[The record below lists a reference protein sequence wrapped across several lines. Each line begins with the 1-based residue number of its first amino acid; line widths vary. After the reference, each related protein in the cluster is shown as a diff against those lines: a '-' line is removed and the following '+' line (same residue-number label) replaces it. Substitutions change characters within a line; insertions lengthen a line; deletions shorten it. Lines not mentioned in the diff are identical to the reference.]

1 MIKNI
6 PIELQQHIELLI
18 GSIGVILGLFFSI
31 FLLIS
36 RKKQPKANIF
46 LSIYLIA
53 FSLRIGKSLFHNY
66 FEIDPTLR
74 TYFLTTLLCVG
85 PSLLLYSSYLF
96 NRKITRFHRVYIH
109 YLPFLV
115 LLFIAWLIP
124 NNGSALFGVFYNFL
138 IAHMF
143 GYTIFSLLWLNKPI
157 ERKATP
163 GDRKIKTWLNYFLG
177 ANLVVI
183 ILYFL
188 ISEMIIPFYL
198 GLSFLFS
205 LVIIF
210 FSFWALKNPFL
221 FRVPVEKYKHS
232 PIDDAEAFQLVERI
246 KVLMNN
252 EKPYLNPSLT
262 LLELS
267 TKLEVSS
274 KVLSQA
280 INQIESLNYSQFVS
294 KYRIEEVKR
303 LLKSDSHAKFTIA
316 AIAYDSGFN
325 SISSFNAAFK
335 KHTGTTA
342 LDFRKTIHSD

>member
-1 MIKNI
+1 MNT
-6 PIELQQHIELLI
+6 ELQQHIELLF

-46 LSIYLIA
+46 LAIYLIA

-66 FEIDPTLR
+66 FEIDATLR
-74 TYFLTTLLCVG
+74 TYFLTIQLCIG

-96 NRKITRFHRVYIH
+96 KREITSFHRAYIH
-109 YLPFLV
+109 YIPFFV
-115 LLFIAWLIP
+115 LLSIAWLIP
-124 NNGSALFGVFYNFL
+124 NNGNPIFGIFYTIL

-143 GYTIFSLLWLNKPI
+143 GYTLFSLFWLNKPTK
-157 ERKATP
+157 RKATP
-163 GDRKIKTWLNYFLG
+163 GDHKIKTWLHYFLG
-177 ANLVVI
+177 ANLLVI

-221 FRVPVEKYKHS
+221 FRVPAEKYKHS
-232 PIDDAEAFQLVERI
+232 PIDDAEAFQLVERL
-246 KVLMNN
+246 KKLMNS

-267 TKLEVSS
+267 TKLAVSS
-274 KVLSQA
+274 KALSQA
-280 INQIESLNYSQFVS
+280 INQTESLNYSQFVS

-303 LLKSDSHAKFTIA
+303 LLRSDSHAKFTIA

-342 LDFRKTIHSD
+342 LDFRKAIQAD